1 MVCSWAWEQHPASA
15 DLLPALLKPPSRPAL
30 FYKRSP
36 CAWGSPLR
44 GFIACMTLLP
54 AMSQAFYWVRWL
66 GEECLNCGW
75 NGSRRLERGW
85 GGGCWT
91 PSLGGVFW
99 SLAGKPL
106 LCWDEPLLPAGRL
119 WLPGCGKGGIGPS
132 SGPDRAWHP
141 GVRDKADEKPGET
154 ERNVPLASGP
164 RALCYLPRWD
174 RARFVRPASNFS
186 PPWPGLVSSTPVG
199 GLNCRACPAPPLL
212 SAC

>member
-1 MVCSWAWEQHPASA
+1 MEDGLHSSKKGSQARGTGGRGVVRSWAWEQHPASA
-15 DLLPALLKPPSRPAL
+15 HLLLALLKPPSRPAL

-36 CAWGSPLR
+36 HAWGSPLR

-75 NGSRRLERGW
+75 SGSRRLERGW
-85 GGGCWT
+85 GGCWT
-91 PSLGGVFW
+91 PFLGDVFW

-132 SGPDRAWHP
+132 FWTRQG
-141 GVRDKADEKPGET
+141 
-154 ERNVPLASGP
+154 LASRSQG
-164 RALCYLPRWD
+164 
-174 RARFVRPASNFS
+174 
-186 PPWPGLVSSTPVG
+186 
-199 GLNCRACPAPPLL
+199 
-212 SAC
+212 

>member
-1 MVCSWAWEQHPASA
+1 MAGMVLE
-15 DLLPALLKPPSRPAL
+15 
-30 FYKRSP
+30 
-36 CAWGSPLR
+36 
-44 GFIACMTLLP
+44 
-54 AMSQAFYWVRWL
+54 
-66 GEECLNCGW
+66 GW
-75 NGSRRLERGW
+75 SGG

-199 GLNCRACPAPPLL
+199 GLNCRACPAPHFCRPVDSAQGRPENFQVLESLL
-212 SAC
+212 KGGGDSKSIPQNDLAAVLFCFLFL